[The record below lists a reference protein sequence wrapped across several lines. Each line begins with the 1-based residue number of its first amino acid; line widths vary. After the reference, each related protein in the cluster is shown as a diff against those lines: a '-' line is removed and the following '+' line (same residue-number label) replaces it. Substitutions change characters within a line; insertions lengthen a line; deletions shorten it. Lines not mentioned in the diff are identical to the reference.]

1 MSAAGARYGLIAGV
15 TLTVDV
21 PLCVLS
27 VAARPLWAG
36 NLLRGNPGRRRGAI
50 GGGRK

>member
-21 PLCVLS
+21 PLCV
-27 VAARPLWAG
+27 AEGNAG
-36 NLLRGNPGRRRGAI
+36 AEPDGGN
-50 GGGRK
+50 